1 MSSETTSHFSVFTT
15 REYVENKQIK
25 THWHRLGTAF
35 KNADGSINLL
45 LWSLPLTDPKT
56 GLARLQ
62 LRQTQPKETSEKQD
76 TAPIAVAEEAPSTDF
91 LIEDDDSFIMN
102 FAPCTPRHAWEAD

>member
-1 MSSETTSHFSVFTT
+1 MTSEASHFSVFTT

-62 LRQTQPKETSEKQD
+62 LRSSQPKEALEKETTS
-76 TAPIAVAEEAPSTDF
+76 TPEESHSTDF

>member
-1 MSSETTSHFSVFTT
+1 MTSEITSHFSVFTT
-15 REYVENKQIK
+15 RNYVENKQIK

-62 LRQTQPKETSEKQD
+62 LRQTQPKETLEKQD
-76 TAPIAVAEEAPSTDF
+76 TTPTSVEETPSTDF

-102 FAPCTPRHAWEAD
+102 FAPCTPWYAREAE